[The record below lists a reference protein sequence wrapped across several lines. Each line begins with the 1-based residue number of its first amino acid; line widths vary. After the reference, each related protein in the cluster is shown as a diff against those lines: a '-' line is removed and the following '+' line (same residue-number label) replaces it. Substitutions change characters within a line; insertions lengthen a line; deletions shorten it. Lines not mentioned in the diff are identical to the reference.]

1 MTEPGP
7 TPASGSPTSGAPTS
21 GRRAAVSRA
30 RRVDLLVG
38 LAIAAPTVVVLSVGL
53 VGGEDN
59 PLAGPQPPTTSALT
73 SATMVCPGGLT
84 GADGPVRVTRTPDVP
99 GGELAV
105 ATAPAARGASGS
117 STTKPGRAITV
128 DQGST
133 VEVPSSTGPTVLDG
147 RGAAAPGIA
156 AGRDDE
162 LAVPECRGPSYDEWL
177 VGVGASARYA
187 TTIELVNPD
196 DGDAVVDLALHD
208 GAGPVEEPALRGIEV
223 PPHGVKRIDLATAA
237 PRAEATA
244 AHLTVIR
251 GRVTA
256 TARTTW
262 DPLGRGRVST
272 DFLPADPGPAA
283 TSLILGIPDEPV
295 QPTLQLANPGEDEVR
310 VSVRFVTEQSSFTPT
325 GVPEVSVAPQAMET
339 VDLAP
344 LFKGATAEGVV
355 GIEVEASGPVAS
367 SFMALSGEDLVLLA
381 PAPELRDPAAAVL
394 PSGSRTLVLGGAER
408 TGVVQV
414 VSYDAAGQQV
424 RTDRVEVGPDRGATL
439 ALPRQAA
446 SISVVART
454 TPIQAAVLAATSG
467 RQPGLATLRV
477 RPAELRAEIPAVR
490 PD

>member
-1 MTEPGP
+1 MTEPGSTDP
-7 TPASGSPTSGAPTS
+7 RAEAPKPGA
-21 GRRAAVSRA
+21 GRRASVSRA

-38 LAIAAPTVVVLSVGL
+38 LAIVAPTVVALSVGL

-59 PLAGPQPPTTSALT
+59 PLAGPRPPTTSALT

-84 GADGPVRVTRTPDVP
+84 GDDGAVRVTRTPEVP
-99 GGELAV
+99 GGRLAV

-117 STTKPGRAITV
+117 STTKAGEEITV

-133 VEVPSSTGPTVLDG
+133 VEVPSSSGPTVLDG

-156 AGRDDE
+156 AGRDGR

-196 DGDAVVDLALHD
+196 GGDAVVDLALHD
-208 GAGPVEEPALRGIEV
+208 ATGPVEEPALRGIEV

-244 AHLTVIR
+244 AHLTVVR

-256 TARTTW
+256 TTRNTW
-262 DPLGRGRVST
+262 DPLGRGRVTT
-272 DFLPADPGPAA
+272 DFLPPDPDPSGS
-283 TSLILGIPDEPV
+283 SLILGVPAKPT

-310 VSVRFVTEQSSFTPT
+310 VSVRFVTGQSSFTPT
-325 GVPEVSVAPQAMET
+325 GVPEISVPPQAIET
-339 VDLAP
+339 VDLTR
-344 LFKGATAEGVV
+344 LFAGGAADGVV

-367 SFMALSGEDLVLLA
+367 SFMALSGDDLVLLA
-381 PAPELRDPAAAVL
+381 PAPALSEPAAVVV
-394 PSGSRTLVLGGAER
+394 PSGRKTLVLGGAQG
-408 TGVVQV
+408 TGVVHV
-414 VSYDAAGQQV
+414 VSHDATGKEIRADKVEIG
-424 RTDRVEVGPDRGATL
+424 TDHGATL
-439 ALPRQAA
+439 ALPDRAV
-446 SISVVART
+446 SVSVVART
-454 TPIQAAVLAATSG
+454 TRIQAVVLAATG
-467 RQPGLATLRV
+467 GPQPGLATLRV
-477 RPAELRAEIPAVR
+477 RPGELRAEIPVVK

>member
-1 MTEPGP
+1 MTESGP
-7 TPASGSPTSGAPTS
+7 TDVPKPDVPASGG
-21 GRRAAVSRA
+21 GRRASVSRA
-30 RRVDLLVG
+30 RRIDLLVG
-38 LAIAAPTVVVLSVGL
+38 LAILAPTVVALSVGV

-84 GADGPVRVTRTPDVP
+84 GDDGPVRVTRTPDVP
-99 GGELAV
+99 GGKLAV

-117 STTKPGRAITV
+117 STTKAGKAITV

-147 RGAAAPGIA
+147 RGPAAPGIA
-156 AGRDDE
+156 AGRDGE

-177 VGVGASARYA
+177 VGVGASARHA

-208 GAGPVEEPALRGIEV
+208 ATGPVEEPALRGIEV

-244 AHLTVIR
+244 AHLTVVR

-272 DFLPADPGPAA
+272 DFLPPDTDPSSSSLLLGVPDKPA
-283 TSLILGIPDEPV
+283 

-310 VSVRFVTEQSSFTPT
+310 VSLRFVTEQSSFAPT
-325 GVPEVSVAPQAMET
+325 GAPEISVPPQAMET
-339 VDLAP
+339 VDLAR
-344 LFKGATAEGVV
+344 LFEGAAAEGVV

-367 SFMALSGEDLVLLA
+367 SFMALSGEDLLLLA
-381 PAPELRDPAAAVL
+381 PAPALDDPAAAVV
-394 PSGSRTLVLGGAER
+394 PAGEKTLVLGGAEG
-408 TGVVQV
+408 TGVLSVA
-414 VSYDAAGQQV
+414 SYDAAGKEIRSDKV
-424 RTDRVEVGPDRGATL
+424 EIGTDRAATL
-439 ALPRQAA
+439 ALPDKAV
-446 SISVVART
+446 SVSVVART
-454 TPIQAAVLAATSG
+454 TRIQAVLVAATGG
-467 RQPGLATLRV
+467 RKPGLATLRV
-477 RPAELRAEIPAVR
+477 RPAELRAQIPAVQ

>member
-7 TPASGSPTSGAPTS
+7 TPASGTPAS

-38 LAIAAPTVVVLSVGL
+38 LAIAAPTVVALSVGL

-73 SATMVCPGGLT
+73 SATLVCPGGL
-84 GADGPVRVTRTPDVP
+84 ADDDPVRVTRTSDVP

-117 STTKPGRAITV
+117 STTKPGRAVTV
-128 DQGST
+128 DRGST

-156 AGRDDE
+156 AGRDGE

-208 GAGPVEEPALRGIEV
+208 ATGPVEEPALRGIEV
-223 PPHGVKRIDLATAA
+223 PPHGVRRIDLATAA
-237 PRAEATA
+237 PRTEATA
-244 AHLTVIR
+244 ARLTVVR

-272 DFLPADPGPAA
+272 DFLPADPDPAV
-283 TSLILGIPDEPV
+283 TSLILGVPDKPV
-295 QPTLQLANPGEDEVR
+295 QPTLRLANPGEDEVR

-325 GVPEVSVAPQAMET
+325 GVPEISVAPQAMEA

-344 LFKGATAEGVV
+344 LFRGAAAEGVV

-394 PSGSRTLVLGGAER
+394 PSGRRTLVLGGAER
-408 TGVVQV
+408 TGVVHV
-414 VSYDAAGQQV
+414 VSYDVAGQQV
-424 RTDRVEVGPDRGATL
+424 RADRVEVGRDRAATL

-454 TPIQAAVLAATSG
+454 TPIHSAVLAVTGG

>member
-1 MTEPGP
+1 MTEPGT
-7 TPASGSPTSGAPTS
+7 TPKTGS
-21 GRRAAVSRA
+21 GRRASVSRA

-38 LAIAAPTVVVLSVGL
+38 LAILAPTVVALSVGV

-59 PLAGPQPPTTSALT
+59 PLAGPQAPTTSALT

-84 GADGPVRVTRTPDVP
+84 GDDGPVRVTRTPEVP

-105 ATAPAARGASGS
+105 ATAPAARGASGT
-117 STTKPGRAITV
+117 STTKAGKAITV
-128 DQGST
+128 DQGSS
-133 VEVPSSTGPTVLDG
+133 VVVPSSTGPTVLDG

-156 AGRDDE
+156 AGRDGE

-208 GAGPVEEPALRGIEV
+208 ATGPVEEPALRGIEV

-237 PRAEATA
+237 PRAEAAA
-244 AHLTVIR
+244 AHLTVVR

-256 TARTTW
+256 TARNTW

-272 DFLPADPGPAA
+272 DFLPADTDPASS
-283 TSLILGIPDEPV
+283 SLILGVPGKPA

-310 VSVRFVTEQSSFTPT
+310 VSVRFVTEQAAFTPT
-325 GVPEVSVAPQAMET
+325 GAPEISVPPQAMET
-339 VDLAP
+339 VDLTT
-344 LFKGATAEGVV
+344 LFKGAAAEGVV

-367 SFMALSGEDLVLLA
+367 SFMALSGDDLVLLA
-381 PAPELRDPAAAVL
+381 PAPALKEPAAAVV
-394 PSGSRTLVLGGAER
+394 PSGRKTVVLGGAER
-408 TGVVQV
+408 TAVVDV
-414 VSYDAAGQQV
+414 VSYDGSGKEI
-424 RTDRVEVGPDRGATL
+424 RSDKVEIGIDRGATL
-439 ALPRQAA
+439 TLPDQAA

-454 TPIQAAVLAATSG
+454 TPIRAVVVAATG
-467 RQPGLATLRV
+467 GKRPGLATLRL
-477 RPAELRAEIPAVR
+477 RPGELRAEIPVVN

>member
-1 MTEPGP
+1 MSEPGP
-7 TPASGSPTSGAPTS
+7 SVPKADAPASGA
-21 GRRAAVSRA
+21 GRRAAVSRP

-38 LAIAAPTVVVLSVGL
+38 LAILAPTVVAMSVAV
-53 VGGEDN
+53 VGREDN
-59 PLAGPQPPTTSALT
+59 PLGGPQAPTTSALT

-84 GADGPVRVTRTPDVP
+84 GDDGPVRVTRTPGVP

-117 STTKPGRAITV
+117 STTEPGKAVTV
-128 DQGST
+128 GQGSS
-133 VEVPSSTGPTVLDG
+133 VVVPSSTGPTVLDG
-147 RGAAAPGIA
+147 SGAAAPGIA
-156 AGRDDE
+156 AGRDGE

-208 GAGPVEEPALRGIEV
+208 AAGPVEEPALRGIEV

-244 AHLTVIR
+244 AHLTVVR

-256 TARTTW
+256 TARNTW

-272 DFLPADPGPAA
+272 EFLPADTEPSSS
-283 TSLILGIPDEPV
+283 SLILGIPDKPT

-310 VSVRFVTEQSSFTPT
+310 VSVRFVTEQAVFAPT
-325 GVPEVSVAPQAMET
+325 GAPDISVAPQAMET
-339 VDLAP
+339 VDLAK
-344 LFKGATAEGVV
+344 LFRGAAAEGVV
-355 GIEVEASGPVAS
+355 GIELEASGPVAS
-367 SFMALSGEDLVLLA
+367 SFMALSGEDLLLLA
-381 PAPELRDPAAAVL
+381 PAPELQDPAAAVV
-394 PSGSRTLVLGGAER
+394 PSGKKSVVLGGARR
-408 TGVVQV
+408 TGVVHV
-414 VSYDAAGQQV
+414 VSFDASGKEIRA
-424 RTDRVEVGPDRGATL
+424 DKVEIGPDRGATV
-439 ALPRQAA
+439 ALPDAA
-446 SISVVART
+446 VSISVDARN
-454 TPIQAAVLAATSG
+454 TPIQAVVLAATGG

-477 RPAELRAEIPAVR
+477 RPGELRAQIPVVI

>member
-1 MTEPGP
+1 MTEPGSTDP
-7 TPASGSPTSGAPTS
+7 RAEAPKPGA
-21 GRRAAVSRA
+21 GRRASVSRA

-38 LAIAAPTVVVLSVGL
+38 LAIVAPTVVALSVGL

-84 GADGPVRVTRTPDVP
+84 GDDGAVRVTRTPEVP
-99 GGELAV
+99 GGRLAV

-117 STTKPGRAITV
+117 STTKAGEEITV
-128 DQGST
+128 DPGST
-133 VEVPSSTGPTVLDG
+133 VEVPSSSGPTVLDG

-156 AGRDDE
+156 AGRDGR

-208 GAGPVEEPALRGIEV
+208 ATGPVEEPALRGIEV

-244 AHLTVIR
+244 AHLTVVR

-256 TARTTW
+256 TARNTW
-262 DPLGRGRVST
+262 DPLGRGRVTT
-272 DFLPADPGPAA
+272 DFLPPDPDPSGG
-283 TSLILGIPDEPV
+283 SLILGVPAKPT

-310 VSVRFVTEQSSFTPT
+310 VSVRFVTGQSSFTPT
-325 GVPEVSVAPQAMET
+325 GVPEISVPPQAIET
-339 VDLAP
+339 VDLTR
-344 LFKGATAEGVV
+344 LFAGGAADGVV

-367 SFMALSGEDLVLLA
+367 SFMALSGDDLVLLA
-381 PAPELRDPAAAVL
+381 PAPALSDPAAVVV
-394 PSGSRTLVLGGAER
+394 PSGRKTLVLGGAQG
-408 TGVVQV
+408 TGVVHV
-414 VSYDAAGQQV
+414 VSHDATGKEIRA
-424 RTDRVEVGPDRGATL
+424 DKVEIGTDRGATL
-439 ALPRQAA
+439 ALPDRAV
-446 SISVVART
+446 SVSVVART
-454 TPIQAAVLAATSG
+454 TRIQAVVLAATG
-467 RQPGLATLRV
+467 GPQPGLATLRV
-477 RPAELRAEIPAVR
+477 RPGELRAEIPVVK